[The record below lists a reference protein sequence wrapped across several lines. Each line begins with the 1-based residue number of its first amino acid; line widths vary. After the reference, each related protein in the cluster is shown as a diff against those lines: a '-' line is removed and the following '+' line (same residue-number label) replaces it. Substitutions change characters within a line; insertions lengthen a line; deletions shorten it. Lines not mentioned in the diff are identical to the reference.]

1 MNGLVV
7 GLLLV
12 GGLALCLYLYGFINQ
27 SINLLKQ
34 NDKSAM
40 HLHRSK
46 WHKIHKHTQTHIIR
60 SNVKNAE
67 NISFR

>member
-27 SINLLKQ
+27 SINLLKAKGQ
-34 NDKSAM
+34 IGHALTS
-40 HLHRSK
+40 
-46 WHKIHKHTQTHIIR
+46 Q
-60 SNVKNAE
+60 
-67 NISFR
+67 